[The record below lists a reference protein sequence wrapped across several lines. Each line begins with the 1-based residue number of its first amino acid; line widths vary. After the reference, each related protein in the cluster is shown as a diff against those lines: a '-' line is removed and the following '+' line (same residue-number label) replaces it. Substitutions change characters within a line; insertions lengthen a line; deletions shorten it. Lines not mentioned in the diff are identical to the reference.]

1 MPTRLLLL
9 AILALLISSCGGGDK
24 HLPSSNPP
32 EYDPKKVYS
41 SPNVAPSQSAAQSTK
56 PTELELLQRKLQ
68 SLEAASSEKGEWKK
82 VPFNPDS
89 LKLLKGVTSSCEAL
103 SRLAQGLGSA
113 QLFAG
118 NEGAALK
125 KALGSEAES
134 IALRLD
140 EQLAEGLK
148 HSLGPGA
155 ADCPISVKPRKSSS
169 LKDLPPPARIILA
182 RSLSSPP
189 LLLAQANI
197 ADTSQDDYHVE
208 KSSSKEDAPPGWVGW
223 KTTDTMT
230 RIGKKPHTE
239 GIRERYEMAIAPTA
253 MQCPDPEGVVPGE
266 FQWSFVMMRATTGP
280 DGTHAVLYSRKVD
293 ATLKGQVGDDAK
305 VQYVD
310 MDAKILNEHIGT
322 ELSYYSGRSKIQARF
337 TIDQKTGL
345 PQEFSNITVSVFTLG
360 EAQSKDA
367 QIVAKLFVLVAF
379 FSGQSYFIAET
390 EWNKP
395 NTCVEITCNP
405 ASKQHKLGPN
415 ESVAVKTERRT
426 KTEQAVV
433 PARFKEAKEL
443 PQEGNGK
450 VSPKEAESTPGAP
463 ATFTYQAPAKRVKHS
478 GFRVDVLSR
487 AGTAEGEW
495 EVVPHG
501 LRLRIQHRIAD
512 DPASSGGRVGNA
524 LFDGAVQFDA
534 SLEPMGVWEGE
545 SRFAADISVVRPIKV
560 GHVDG
565 PHQSCSGTAS
575 QTEDW
580 QLRASMNAKTQS
592 IRLLFGYVTS
602 DESGTGGG
610 RNCGEAKE
618 LHIAL
623 FGELKQV
630 VMPAS
635 SGARKEVSHASI
647 SKTREWLTVTVLE
660 SPD

>member
-41 SPNVAPSQSAAQSTK
+41 SPNVAPSQSATQSTK

-82 VPFNPDS
+82 VPFNPDP

-182 RSLSSPP
+182 RGLSSPP

-266 FQWSFVMMRATTGP
+266 F
-280 DGTHAVLYSRKVD
+280 
-293 ATLKGQVGDDAK
+293 
-305 VQYVD
+305 
-310 MDAKILNEHIGT
+310 HIGT

-360 EAQSKDA
+360 EAQAKDA

-379 FSGQSYFIAET
+379 FSGQSYFIAKT

-426 KTEQAVV
+426 KKEQAVV

-450 VSPKEAESTPGAP
+450 VSPKEAESTPGEP

-512 DPASSGGRVGNA
+512 DPASSGG
-524 LFDGAVQFDA
+524 
-534 SLEPMGVWEGE
+534 
-545 SRFAADISVVRPIKV
+545 
-560 GHVDG
+560 
-565 PHQSCSGTAS
+565 
-575 QTEDW
+575 
-580 QLRASMNAKTQS
+580 
-592 IRLLFGYVTS
+592 
-602 DESGTGGG
+602 
-610 RNCGEAKE
+610 
-618 LHIAL
+618 
-623 FGELKQV
+623 
-630 VMPAS
+630 
-635 SGARKEVSHASI
+635 
-647 SKTREWLTVTVLE
+647 
-660 SPD
+660 